1 MTRKE
6 ELYEA
11 CLKHINE
18 RINNIQERLTDIEE
32 ARNKAVKSTAGDKF
46 ETDRAMMQM
55 KEEELNVQMVQAVSV
70 KQNLQKINSMSP
82 SDHVQL
88 GSLVETSNG
97 SYYLSIGIGKVKLG
111 GKIYYCISTQS
122 PIGELLLNGKKGDEV
137 KFRNQLLVIK
147 DIA

>member
-6 ELYEA
+6 ELYKA
-11 CLKHINE
+11 CLRQINE

-55 KEEELNVQMVQAVSV
+55 KEEELNVQMIQAVNV

-82 SDHVQL
+82 SDHIQL

-97 SYYLSIGIGKVKLG
+97 SYYLSIGIGKVILEG
-111 GKIYYCISTQS
+111 EMYYCISTQS
-122 PIGELLLNGKKGDEV
+122 PIGQLLLNRKKGDEIT
-137 KFRNQLLVIK
+137 FRDQPLLVRRL
-147 DIA
+147 D

>member
-70 KQNLQKINSMSP
+70 KQNLEKIHSMSP

-97 SYYLSIGIGKVKLG
+97 SYYLSIGVGKVKLEG
-111 GKIYYCISTQS
+111 ETYYCISTQS
-122 PIGELLLNGKKGDEV
+122 PIGQLLLNRKRGD
-137 KFRNQLLVIK
+137 KINFRNQLLVIK
-147 DIA
+147 NIS

>member
-1 MTRKE
+1 MTKKE

-82 SDHVQL
+82 SNHVQL

-97 SYYLSIGIGKVKLG
+97 SYYLSIGIGKVKLE
-111 GKIYYCISTQS
+111 GKTYYCISTQS
-122 PIGELLLNGKKGDEV
+122 PIGELLLNRKKGDEV
-137 KFRNQLLVIK
+137 KFRNRELMIK
-147 DIA
+147 NVF

>member
-6 ELYEA
+6 ELYQA
-11 CLKHINE
+11 CLRQINK
-18 RINNIQERLTDIEE
+18 RINNIQKRLMDIET

-55 KEEELNVQMVQAVSV
+55 KEEELNVQMIQAVNV

-82 SDHVQL
+82 SDHIQL

-97 SYYLSIGIGKVKLG
+97 SYYLSIGIGKVILEG
-111 GKIYYCISTQS
+111 EMYYCISTQS
-122 PIGELLLNGKKGDEV
+122 PIGQLLLNRKKGDEIT
-137 KFRNQLLVIK
+137 FRDQPLLVRRL
-147 DIA
+147 D